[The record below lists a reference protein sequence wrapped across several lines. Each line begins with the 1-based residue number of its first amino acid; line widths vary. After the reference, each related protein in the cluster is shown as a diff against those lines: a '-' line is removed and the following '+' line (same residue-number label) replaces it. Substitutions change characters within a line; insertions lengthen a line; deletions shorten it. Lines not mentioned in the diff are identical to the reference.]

1 MKQFEE
7 TLEER
12 EHYLKKIIKSLSK
25 VSDVSTRE
33 VRMDANRSLN
43 TKKNQR
49 IKYHVEQDRLL
60 KSQDRRNLP
69 NLLKADR
76 IYVKKSNHIESLKE
90 KKIESD
96 ASLKR
101 VNF

>member
-43 TKKNQR
+43 TKKAQR
-49 IKYHVEQDRLL
+49 
-60 KSQDRRNLP
+60 
-69 NLLKADR
+69 
-76 IYVKKSNHIESLKE
+76 
-90 KKIESD
+90 
-96 ASLKR
+96 
-101 VNF
+101 